1 MEKGRD
7 KARIAGE
14 STQRRANLRSKR
26 VRQRIVAAVVLAM
39 VLAVSAVAGWFWL
52 NRAPEIR
59 QLVVGAGPYRTDSYE
74 LMRDVADVVA
84 RHSNTLRLKIQATSD
99 SSFNISALNART
111 VDLATIRS
119 DTPVLSDV
127 RTVADLFPDYFQIIA
142 RRDANIRDINGL
154 VGKRVAIP
162 PFGTDEFRSFW
173 ILADHYDLP
182 ATSVKWVAAPFRD
195 AAQDLL
201 SGKLDAI
208 FTVRSLRDR
217 MLLDLFED
225 SSLKRLPLEFVEI
238 RQAEAIAIK
247 RPFLGT
253 GSIPQ
258 GTFDGKEPTPSRD
271 MRSSVVRRILVT
283 RENVDPGAIAELTR
297 IIFENRLDLTIR
309 FALAS
314 AISEPNQST
323 GLSVPLHDGAQSYYD
338 RDEPSFLQNNAEPI
352 ALLVTLAAMMGSG
365 LLALRSRLNNSQKNR
380 IDSYNYVLLDIA
392 DRART
397 AETKS
402 DIRDL
407 RNSMFELL
415 ETVVRA
421 LDTDEVTE
429 EGFQSFSLLFETVRE
444 AIRERMAELPA
455 KS

>member
-1 MEKGRD
+1 MDKG
-7 KARIAGE
+7 RIAGE
-14 STQRRANLRSKR
+14 TAQRRANLRSKR
-26 VRQRIVAAVVLAM
+26 ARQRIVAGAVLAM
-39 VLAVSAVAGWFWL
+39 VLAASATAGWFWL

-59 QLVVGAGPYRTDSYE
+59 ELVVGAGPYRTDSHE
-74 LMRDVADVVA
+74 LMRDVAEVVA
-84 RHSNTLRLKIQATSD
+84 RHSKNLRLKIKATSD
-99 SSFNISALNART
+99 SSFNISALNAGT

-127 RTVADLFPDYFQIIA
+127 RTIADLFPDFFQIIA
-142 RRDANIRDINGL
+142 RRDANIRDIKGL

-182 ATSVKWVAAPFRD
+182 ATGVKWIATPFNKAAD
-195 AAQDLL
+195 NLL
-201 SGKLDAI
+201 SGEYDAI

-225 SSLKRLPLEFVEI
+225 ASLKKLPLEFVEI

-258 GTFDGKEPTPSRD
+258 GTFDGSSPTPSRD
-271 MRSSVVRRILVT
+271 MKSSVVRRILVA
-283 RENVDPGAIAELTR
+283 RANVDASAIAELTR

-314 AISEPNQST
+314 AISEPNQAS
-323 GLSVPLHDGAQSYYD
+323 GLSVPLHAGAASYYN

-352 ALLVTLAAMMGSG
+352 ALLVTLAAMFGSG
-365 LLALRSRLNNSQKNR
+365 LVALRSRFNNSQKNR
-380 IDSYNYVLLDIA
+380 IDSYNYILLDIA
-392 DRART
+392 DRARIAGT
-397 AETKS
+397 KAE
-402 DIRDL
+402 IGEL
-407 RNSMFELL
+407 RSAMFDLL
-415 ETVVRA
+415 ERVVRA

-444 AIRERMAELPA
+444 AIRERMTELPSQA
-455 KS
+455 A